1 MQPYGSYFPAS
12 YQSGYQQYQNQFQQN
27 FSQPVQNQ
35 QALTPPT
42 IHAEII
48 QIDGGRKEAEA
59 FPVNIGSSQMFIAK
73 DEQTIFIKTV
83 YANGQQVVSEYQRR
97 EPEKEADP
105 LENYVTKE
113 MLDTRLQEVI
123 AAISKKQEADED
135 ESF

>member
-27 FSQPVQNQ
+27 FSQPAQTQ

-59 FPVNIGSSQMFIAK
+59 FPVNLGSSQMFIAK

-97 EPEKEADP
+97 EPEKGADP

-123 AAISKKQEADED
+123 AAISKKQEADD
-135 ESF
+135 DGSF